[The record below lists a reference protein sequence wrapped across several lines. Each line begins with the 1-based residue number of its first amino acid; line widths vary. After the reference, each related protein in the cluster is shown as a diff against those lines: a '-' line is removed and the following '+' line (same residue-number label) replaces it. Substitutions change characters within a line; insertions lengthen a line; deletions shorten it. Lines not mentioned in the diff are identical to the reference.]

1 MSHYNISRRMKTPV
15 AMVFSTLNDSAVV
28 TNDPIPLNS
37 IADLTGSTAST
48 ITISNNAITLPSGYW
63 WYIKGSTQCYSDQ
76 GWIRY
81 AWRDTTSNTQYGR
94 SGFLTV
100 QKTAWL
106 FGGDE
111 LATCL
116 LDCTSSSKTI
126 ELNIEGSSLS
136 SDINDSDAAHN
147 YLSGRTRVLIW
158 RLG

>member
-1 MSHYNISRRMKTPV
+1 MSHYNITRRMKTPV
-15 AMVFSTLNDSAVV
+15 SMAYSTLNDSTVA
-28 TNDPIPLNS
+28 TNNPIPLNS
-37 IADLTGSTAST
+37 ITDLVGSTASS
-48 ITISNNAITLPSGYW
+48 ITISGNAITLPSGYW
-63 WYIKGSTQCYSDQ
+63 WYVKGSPQCYSDQ

-81 AWRDTTSNTQYGR
+81 AWRDSTSNAQYGR

-116 LDCTSSSKTI
+116 VDCTSSSVSMK
-126 ELNIEGSSLS
+126 LNIEGFTLS
-136 SDINDSDAAHN
+136 SDINDSNTTHN